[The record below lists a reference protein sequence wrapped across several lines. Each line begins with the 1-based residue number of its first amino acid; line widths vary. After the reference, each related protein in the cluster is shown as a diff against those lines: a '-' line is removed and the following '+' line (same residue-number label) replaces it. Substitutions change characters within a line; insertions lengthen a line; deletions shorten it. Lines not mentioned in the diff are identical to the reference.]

1 MRMRLACLALALA
14 ACAGGLASSG
24 PAAASVPISITIGAP
39 PPPVIVYHEE
49 PRWVVVPRSRVY
61 VVEEE
66 DRPAY
71 DEFRYGGWFYIFNG
85 GFWYRSAHWGGPFI
99 AVHERL
105 VPNAV
110 MVVPEEHWRHPPHP
124 HGMPPGQAKK
134 FYGADDRGWRHGH
147 GHGRGRD
154 RD

>member
-1 MRMRLACLALALA
+1 MRLRIAGIALAIAIGAFASA
-14 ACAGGLASSG
+14 A
-24 PAAASVPISITIGAP
+24 PAAAFLPITITMGAP
-39 PPPVIVYHEE
+39 APPTIVFHEE

-71 DEFRYGGWFYIFNG
+71 DVFRYGGWFYIYNDG
-85 GFWYRSAHWGGPFI
+85 WWYRSGHWNGPFI
-99 AVHERL
+99 AMRQEL

-110 MVVPEEHWRHPPHP
+110 MVVPERHWRHPPHP

-134 FYGADDRGWRHGH
+134 MYGPERRGWRG
-147 GHGRGRD
+147 GRGRGHD
-154 RD
+154 